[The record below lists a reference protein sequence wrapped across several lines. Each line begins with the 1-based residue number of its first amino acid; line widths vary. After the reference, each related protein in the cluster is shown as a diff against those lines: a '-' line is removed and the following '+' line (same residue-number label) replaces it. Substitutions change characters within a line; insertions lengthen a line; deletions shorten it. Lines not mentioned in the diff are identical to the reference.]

1 VVSTNWPENLAEPV
15 AEVEA
20 PAAVGVQ
27 ATATRAPAGCST
39 TAHHSSASKGT
50 S

>member
-1 VVSTNWPENLAEPV
+1 MAEVEVQADRTEPV

-39 TAHHSSASKGT
+39 TAYHSSASKGT